1 MGKEPPE
8 SAGLELRLFGVFE
21 ACRNRQ
27 PIVGL
32 HRRKGERLL
41 VYLALRAGQWVETRK
56 LASEFWGG
64 SPTDD
69 PAANLRQSLAY
80 LRQLLEAD
88 AVCLESRPGG
98 VLLRL
103 REEQADTL
111 RFEAACERG
120 DVASLAL
127 ARQLSEETLL
137 MEWDDAWILPF
148 RDRFERKLQAALARL
163 KESEDKRV
171 ETQSPPLNG
180 LPTASTTSSPAQ
192 EPQNGAAGGAVLLES
207 PFYIAR
213 DADTA
218 LYTAIQHRESIV
230 LLKGARQTG
239 KSSLLARGLQFARQ
253 SGRTVYHIDCE
264 QFSPEDLVSRDQFYL
279 RMIALLAEQA
289 EQEFVPETD
298 WKAHL
303 GANGNLERFLRRRIL
318 GSTRTPILWALDGVD
333 RLFKTGYYNEF
344 FALLRGLHSRR
355 ATEPDVP
362 WNRLT
367 ILIAA
372 ATEAHLYIRDLSQ
385 SPFNVGTRITL
396 EDFDPV
402 QCAELLR
409 SYGLKTTND
418 VEQQNL
424 RELLGGHPY
433 LLARGLQEMRDRDID
448 SAAFAQLALRP
459 DGPYH
464 DHLEGI
470 LRLLSADANLHT
482 DLRSVLDG
490 HPCSPAG
497 FFRLRT
503 AGILSGN
510 SVEDAHLRCG
520 LYARYFGLYLR

>member
-1 MGKEPPE
+1 MGQETP
-8 SAGLELRLFGVFE
+8 GTGILELQLFGVFE
-21 ACRNRQ
+21 ACRNGG

-41 VYLALRAGQWVETRK
+41 AYLALRAGQWVDTRR
-56 LASEFWGG
+56 LAADFWSG

-69 PAANLRQSLAY
+69 PAANLRQSLTY
-80 LRQLLEAD
+80 LRQMLEAD
-88 AVCLESRPGG
+88 AVCLESRPGA
-98 VLLRL
+98 VCLRL
-103 REEQADTL
+103 QEEQADTL
-111 RFEAACERG
+111 RFEAACGRG
-120 DVASLAL
+120 DADSLAL
-127 ARQLSEETLL
+127 ARRISEEPLL
-137 MEWDDAWILPF
+137 ADWDDAWIGPF
-148 RDRFERKLQAALARL
+148 RERFERKLQTAVTRL
-163 KESEDKRV
+163 QEIEDRRTENPYTPFPIPV
-171 ETQSPPLNG
+171 IVPADETRKME
-180 LPTASTTSSPAQ
+180 AQ
-192 EPQNGAAGGAVLLES
+192 IGTAGGSVLLNS
-207 PFYIAR
+207 PFYVAR
-213 DADTA
+213 EADAA
-218 LYTAIQHRESIV
+218 LCAAIRQQESIV

-253 SGRTVYHIDCE
+253 SGRTLYHIDCE
-264 QFSPEDLVSRDQFYL
+264 QFALEDMASRDDFYL

-289 EQEFVPETD
+289 DQEFLPETE

-318 GSTRTPILWALDGVD
+318 ARSETPMVWALDGVD

-385 SPFNVGTRITL
+385 SPFNVGTRIAI
-396 EDFDPV
+396 EDFNPS
-402 QCAELLR
+402 QCAELYR
-409 SYGLKTTND
+409 RCGFEPAAYGE
-418 VEQQNL
+418 VQQL

-433 LLARGLQEMRDRDID
+433 LLARGLQEIRGRNLD
-448 SAAFAQLALRP
+448 SAAFTELTLRP
-459 DGPYH
+459 DGPYR

-470 LRLLSADANLHT
+470 LRLLSADAELRQ

-490 HPCSPAG
+490 HPCSPSG

-503 AGILSGN
+503 AGVLSGD
-510 SVEDAHLRCG
+510 SAEDAHLRCG
-520 LYARYFGLYLR
+520 LYARYFGRHLR